1 MHNINVLSLFI
12 LYDVFPLIYI
22 IKLNFKLAVS
32 RALRGTQAVEMTDEI
47 QDGPVVGVD
56 QERLEEGVAHEFQIL
71 FYQELFV
78 QNGVLKEG

>member
-56 QERLEEGVAHEFQIL
+56 QERLEEGVTHEFQIF